1 MGNERMVD
9 MAPSGGTARAKNNPG
24 VLYGCLLG
32 HADENRQGFQN
43 HTYIPHIPKIAG
55 LTIGAAIHQTRMV
68 SLAEDGL
75 FLADKGRNRA
85 SVDGGALGPLTAL
98 AREALGQEPEKVRR
112 FLEAIA
118 PTVRRT
124 CRGVLG
130 YAHPDLEDAIQESL
144 MDLVRALPHYRF
156 EADVSHYAARI
167 ALRVAIAERSKD
179 RDRVQHLRLFH
190 QSHASRPPSM
200 DAPSAVSNVE
210 CSRLV
215 SLIIRKLKRSQA
227 EAVLLRFFLGCSVE
241 EVAATTGVSLNTV
254 KTRLRLGK
262 DKLRRHLEKQ
272 GYSPETAGVFR

>member
-1 MGNERMVD
+1 MINLESAERVTRGKT
-9 MAPSGGTARAKNNPG
+9 SQV
-24 VLYGCLLG
+24 VLHGCLPRR
-32 HADENRQGFQN
+32 ASKNRQGFQTHN
-43 HTYIPHIPKIAG
+43 DAYRVPGGAG
-55 LTIGAAIHQTRMV
+55 LTIGTTIHQTRGV
-68 SLAEDGL
+68 TLAEDGL
-75 FLADKGRNRA
+75 FLSDKGRNRA
-85 SVDGGALGPLTAL
+85 PVEGGTLGPLTAL
-98 AREALGQEPEKVRR
+98 AREALGQDPEKVRR
-112 FLEAIA
+112 FLDAIA

-130 YAHPDLEDAIQESL
+130 YAHPDLEDAVQESL
-144 MDLVRALPHYRF
+144 IDLVRALPHYRF

-179 RDRVQHLRLFH
+179 RDRVQHLHLFH
-190 QSHASRPPSM
+190 QSHASRSPST
-200 DAPSAVSNVE
+200 DTPGAVAEVE

-241 EVAATTGVSLNTV
+241 EVAATTGVPLNTV

-272 GYSPETAGVFR
+272 GYSPESAAVFR

>member
-1 MGNERMVD
+1 M
-9 MAPSGGTARAKNNPG
+9 
-24 VLYGCLLG
+24 
-32 HADENRQGFQN
+32 
-43 HTYIPHIPKIAG
+43 I
-55 LTIGAAIHQTRMV
+55 V
-68 SLAEDGL
+68 SRAEDGL
-75 FLADKGRNRA
+75 VFSNKPSFTA
-85 SVDGGALGPLTAL
+85 SVDGERLGPLTAL
-98 AREALGQEPEKVRR
+98 AREALGQEPEKIRR

-144 MDLVRALPHYRF
+144 MDLVRALPKYRF

-179 RDRVQHLRLFH
+179 RDRVQHLRVFQ
-190 QSHASRPPSM
+190 QSVVARPPS
-200 DAPSAVSNVE
+200 PEGPGAVADVE

-215 SLIIRKLKRSQA
+215 SFIIRKLKRSQA
-227 EAVLLRFFLGCSVE
+227 EAVLLRFLLGCSVE
-241 EVAATTGVSLNTV
+241 EVAVTTGVPLNTV

>member
-1 MGNERMVD
+1 MV
-9 MAPSGGTARAKNNPG
+9 A
-24 VLYGCLLG
+24 
-32 HADENRQGFQN
+32 
-43 HTYIPHIPKIAG
+43 
-55 LTIGAAIHQTRMV
+55 
-68 SLAEDGL
+68 LAEEGP
-75 FLADKGRNRA
+75 FLPDKGRNRA

-112 FLEAIA
+112 FLESIA

-130 YAHPDLEDAIQESL
+130 YEHPDIEDAIQESL
-144 MDLVRALPHYRF
+144 MDLVRALPRYRF

-167 ALRVAIAERSKD
+167 ALRVAIAVRSKN
-179 RDRVQHLRLFH
+179 RDREQHLRLFH
-190 QSHASRPPSM
+190 QSHASRPQSM
-200 DAPSAVSNVE
+200 DAPSAVADVE

-215 SLIIRKLKRSQA
+215 RLIIRKLKRSQA
-227 EAVLLRFFLGCSVE
+227 EAMLLRFFLGCSAE

-272 GYSPETAGVFR
+272 GY